1 MEGNTQILSRIKG
14 GGLRRPLWISVLVL
28 FTVIAL
34 FTLQINREYSIFSIP
49 LDFII
54 SGRVGLVS
62 GSQRSCSDFFKQVA
76 VPPRKVVRSIRD
88 FGGIGDGKTS
98 NTEAFQRAME
108 FMARFAD
115 SGGSQ
120 LVVPKGRWLT
130 GSFNLTSN
138 FTLFL
143 QQGAVILGSQD
154 PKEWPLINALPSY
167 GRGRERLGARHIS
180 LIHGNGLSNVVI
192 TGNFC
197 IPIC

>member
-1 MEGNTQILSRIKG
+1 MSTCRDIMEEQTPILNLNRIKG
-14 GGLRRPLWISVLVL
+14 GGGGIRRPLWVSVLIL

-34 FTLQINREYSIFSIP
+34 FSLHINREYSIFSIP
-49 LDFII
+49 LDFI

-62 GSQRSCSDFFKQVA
+62 GYQQKSCSDFFKQVPA
-76 VPPRKVVRSIRD
+76 RKVVKSIRD

-98 NTEAFQRAME
+98 NTKAFQRAME
-108 FMARFAD
+108 FMARFTE

-143 QQGAVILGSQD
+143 EYGAVILGSQV
-154 PKEWPLINALPSY
+154 
-167 GRGRERLGARHIS
+167 
-180 LIHGNGLSNVVI
+180 IHYLHNL
-192 TGNFC
+192 F
-197 IPIC
+197 